1 MAVYDLEEQEQIAAL
16 RGWWKQY
23 GGWASGILLVVALGW
38 LGWYGW
44 QTYLKSQNAEASRI
58 FLVLQ
63 QASTQQDTNRV
74 KQAAG
79 ELVNQYPRSQFSA
92 LGALLAANT
101 LDAAGDTKS
110 AEAQLSWVAENGKD
124 ALRGIARLRLAGIQM
139 DQKDYDGALKT
150 LSETAPAGFAA
161 RYDAARGDV
170 YAAQGKIVEARA
182 SYDAALKNLEPN
194 PKADG
199 KDPTPNSEFAGSEPG
214 QLLRR
219 LVVEKRDALMA
230 PTVK

>member
-23 GGWASGILLVVALGW
+23 GGWATGLLLAIAMGW

-44 QTYLKSQNAEASRI
+44 QTYQKTQNAEASRV

-63 QASTQQDTNRV
+63 QASAQHNTSQV

-79 ELVNQYPRSQFSA
+79 ELVNQYPRSQFAA
-92 LGALLAANT
+92 LGALLAATT
-101 LDAAGDTKS
+101 LESAGDPKS
-110 AEAQLSWVAENGKD
+110 AEAQLVWVADNGKD
-124 ALRGIARLRLAGIQM
+124 AVRGVARLRLAGIQM
-139 DQKDYDGALKT
+139 DQKDYDAALKT

-161 RYDAARGDV
+161 RFDAARGDV
-170 YAAQGKIVEARA
+170 YVAQGKLTEARA
-182 SYDAALKNLEPN
+182 SYDAALKNLE
-194 PKADG
+194 AGG
-199 KDPTPNSEFAGSEPG
+199 KDVTPNTEFAGSEPG

-219 LVVEKRDALMA
+219 LVQEKRDALTNA
-230 PTVK
+230 AAAGK

>member
-16 RGWWKQY
+16 RSWWKQY
-23 GGWASGILLVVALGW
+23 GGWATGLVLAIAMGW

-44 QTYLKSQNAEASRI
+44 QTYLKTQNAEASRV

-63 QASTQQDTNRV
+63 QASAQQNTSQV

-79 ELVNQYPRSQFSA
+79 ELVNQYPRSQFAS
-92 LGALLAANT
+92 LGALLAATT
-101 LDAAGDTKS
+101 LEAAGDAKS
-110 AEAQLSWVAENGKD
+110 AEAQLVWVAENGKD
-124 ALRGIARLRLAGIQM
+124 AVRGVARLRLAGVQM

-161 RYDAARGDV
+161 RFDAARGDV
-170 YAAQGKIVEARA
+170 YAAQGKSTEARA
-182 SYDAALKNLEPN
+182 SYDAALKNLD
-194 PKADG
+194 AGG
-199 KDPTPNSEFAGSEPG
+199 KDVTPNSEFAGSEPG

-219 LVVEKRDALMA
+219 LVQEKRDALTNA
-230 PTVK
+230 AAAGK

>member
-23 GGWASGILLVVALGW
+23 GGWATGIVLVVALGW

-44 QTYLKSQNAEASRI
+44 QSYLKSQNAEASRI

-63 QASTQQDTNRV
+63 QASAQQDTSRV

-79 ELVNQYPRSQFSA
+79 ELVNQYPRSQFTA
-92 LGALLAANT
+92 LGALLAANA
-101 LDAAGDTKS
+101 LDAAGDPKS
-110 AEAQLSWVAENGKD
+110 AEAQLTWVAENGKD
-124 ALRGIARLRLAGIQM
+124 ALRGVARLRLAGIQM
-139 DQKDYDGALKT
+139 DQQNYDGALKT

-170 YAAQGKIVEARA
+170 YAAQGKVVEARA
-182 SYDAALKNLEPN
+182 SYDAALKNLEVN
-194 PKADG
+194 G
-199 KDPTPNSEFAGSEPG
+199 KDVTPTTEFAGSEPG

-219 LVVEKRDALMA
+219 LVVEKRDAMTS
-230 PTVK
+230 TVVPK

>member
-23 GGWASGILLVVALGW
+23 GGWATGFVLAVALGW

-44 QTYLKSQNAEASRI
+44 QTYQKSQNAEASRI

-63 QASTQQDTNRV
+63 QASAQQDTSRV

-79 ELVNQYPRSQFSA
+79 ELVNQYPRTQFA
-92 LGALLAANT
+92 VLGALLAANT
-101 LDAAGDTKS
+101 LVAAGDVKS
-110 AEAQLSWVAENGKD
+110 AEAQLNWVADNAKE

-139 DQKDYDGALKT
+139 DQKDYEAALKT
-150 LSETAPAGFAA
+150 LSDAAPAGFAA

-170 YAAQGKIVEARA
+170 YAAQGKVAEARS
-182 SYDAALKNLEPN
+182 SYDAALKNLEVG
-194 PKADG
+194 G
-199 KDPTPNSEFAGSEPG
+199 KETTPNSEFATSEPG

-230 PTVK
+230 SPTNR

>member
-16 RGWWKQY
+16 RSWWKQY
-23 GGWASGILLVVALGW
+23 GGWATGIVLAIAMGW

-44 QTYLKSQNAEASRI
+44 QTYLKTQNAEASRV

-63 QASTQQDTNRV
+63 QASAQQNTSQV

-79 ELVNQYPRSQFSA
+79 ELVNQYPRSQFAS
-92 LGALLAANT
+92 LGALLAATT
-101 LDAAGDTKS
+101 LEAAGDAKS
-110 AEAQLSWVAENGKD
+110 AEAQLVWVAENGKD
-124 ALRGIARLRLAGIQM
+124 AVRGVARLRLAGVQM

-161 RYDAARGDV
+161 RFDAARGDV
-170 YAAQGKIVEARA
+170 YAAQGKLTEARA
-182 SYDAALKNLEPN
+182 SYDAALKNLD
-194 PKADG
+194 AGG
-199 KDPTPNSEFAGSEPG
+199 KDVTPNSEFAGSEPG

-219 LVVEKRDALMA
+219 LVQEKRDALTNA
-230 PTVK
+230 AAAGK

>member
-23 GGWASGILLVVALGW
+23 GGWATGFLLAAALAW

-44 QTYLKSQNAEASRI
+44 QTYQKSQNAEASRI

-63 QASTQQDTNRV
+63 QASAQQDTARV

-79 ELVNQYPRSQFSA
+79 ELVNQYPSTQFA
-92 LGALLAANT
+92 VLGALLAANT
-101 LDAAGDTKS
+101 LVATGDVKS
-110 AEAQLSWVAENGKD
+110 AEAQLNWVADNAKD

-139 DQKDYDGALKT
+139 DQKDFDAALKT
-150 LSETAPAGFAA
+150 LSDTAPAGFVA
-161 RYDAARGDV
+161 RYDATRGDV
-170 YAAQGKIVEARA
+170 YAVQGKVTEARA
-182 SYDAALKNLEPN
+182 SYDAALKNL
-194 PKADG
+194 DMGG
-199 KDPTPNSEFAGSEPG
+199 KDVTPNSEFVASEPG

-230 PTVK
+230 SPTNQ

>member
-23 GGWASGILLVVALGW
+23 GGWATGILLVVALGW

-44 QTYLKSQNAEASRI
+44 QSYLKSQNAEASRI

-101 LDAAGDTKS
+101 LDAAGDVKS
-110 AEAQLSWVAENGKD
+110 AEAQLVWVADNGKE
-124 ALRGIARLRLAGIQM
+124 ALRGIARLRLAGMQM

-170 YAAQGKIVEARA
+170 YTAQGKPVEARA
-182 SYDAALKNLEPN
+182 SYEAALKNLEVG
-194 PKADG
+194 G
-199 KDPTPNSEFAGSEPG
+199 KDVTPNSEFAASEPG

-219 LVVEKRDALMA
+219 LVVEKRDALST
-230 PTVK
+230 PTAK

>member
-23 GGWASGILLVVALGW
+23 GGWATGLLLAIAMGW

-44 QTYLKSQNAEASRI
+44 QTYQKTQNAEASRV

-63 QASTQQDTNRV
+63 QASAQQNTSQV

-79 ELVNQYPRSQFSA
+79 ELVNQYPRSQFAA
-92 LGALLAANT
+92 LGALLAATT
-101 LDAAGDTKS
+101 LEAAGDPKS
-110 AEAQLSWVAENGKD
+110 AEAQLVWVADNGKD
-124 ALRGIARLRLAGIQM
+124 AVRGVARLRLAGIQM
-139 DQKDYDGALKT
+139 DQKDYDAALKT

-161 RYDAARGDV
+161 RFDAARGDV
-170 YAAQGKIVEARA
+170 YVAQGKLTEARA
-182 SYDAALKNLEPN
+182 SYDGALKNLE
-194 PKADG
+194 AGG
-199 KDPTPNSEFAGSEPG
+199 KDVTPNTEFAGSEPG

-219 LVVEKRDALMA
+219 LVQEKRDALTNA
-230 PTVK
+230 TAAGK

>member
-1 MAVYDLEEQEQIAAL
+1 MARKLEE
-16 RGWWKQY
+16 RY
-23 GGWASGILLVVALGW
+23 GTPWFEGSF
-38 LGWYGW
+38 YGVRDM
-44 QTYLKSQNAEASRI
+44 S
-58 FLVLQ
+58 
-63 QASTQQDTNRV
+63 
-74 KQAAG
+74 
-79 ELVNQYPRSQFSA
+79 
-92 LGALLAANT
+92 
-101 LDAAGDTKS
+101 
-110 AEAQLSWVAENGKD
+110 D

-230 PTVK
+230 PTAK

>member
-23 GGWASGILLVVALGW
+23 GGWATGLLLAIAMGW

-44 QTYLKSQNAEASRI
+44 QTYQKTQNAEASRI

-63 QASTQQDTNRV
+63 QASSQQNTSQV

-79 ELVNQYPRSQFSA
+79 ELVNQYPRSQFAA
-92 LGALLAANT
+92 LGALLAATT
-101 LDAAGDTKS
+101 LESAGDPKS
-110 AEAQLSWVAENGKD
+110 AEAQLVWVADNGKD
-124 ALRGIARLRLAGIQM
+124 AVRGVARLRLAGIQM
-139 DQKDYDGALKT
+139 DQKDYDAALKT

-161 RYDAARGDV
+161 RFDAARGDV
-170 YAAQGKIVEARA
+170 YVAQGKLTEARA
-182 SYDAALKNLEPN
+182 SYDAALKNLE
-194 PKADG
+194 AGG
-199 KDPTPNSEFAGSEPG
+199 KDVTPNTEFAGSEPG

-219 LVVEKRDALMA
+219 LVQEKRDALTNA
-230 PTVK
+230 AAAGK

>member
-23 GGWASGILLVVALGW
+23 GGWATGLLLAIAMGW

-44 QTYLKSQNAEASRI
+44 QTYQKTQNAEASRV

-63 QASTQQDTNRV
+63 QASAQQNTSQV

-79 ELVNQYPRSQFSA
+79 ELVNQYPRSQFAA
-92 LGALLAANT
+92 LGALLAATT
-101 LDAAGDTKS
+101 LEAAGDPKS
-110 AEAQLSWVAENGKD
+110 AEAQLVWVADNGKD
-124 ALRGIARLRLAGIQM
+124 AVRGVARLRLAGIQM
-139 DQKDYDGALKT
+139 DQKDYDAALKT

-161 RYDAARGDV
+161 RFDAARGDV
-170 YAAQGKIVEARA
+170 YVAQGKLTEARA
-182 SYDAALKNLEPN
+182 SYDGALKNLE
-194 PKADG
+194 AGG
-199 KDPTPNSEFAGSEPG
+199 KDVTPNTEFAGSEPG

-219 LVVEKRDALMA
+219 LVQEKRDALTNA
-230 PTVK
+230 AAAGK

>member
-23 GGWASGILLVVALGW
+23 GGWASGILLAAALGW

-44 QTYLKSQNAEASRI
+44 QSYLKSQNAEASRI

-63 QASTQQDTNRV
+63 QASAQQDTARV

-101 LDAAGDTKS
+101 LNATGDAKS
-110 AEAQLSWVAENGKD
+110 AEAQLAWAAENAKD
-124 ALRGIARLRLAGIQM
+124 AVRGIARLRLAGIQM
-139 DQKDYDGALKT
+139 DQKDADGALKT
-150 LSETAPAGFAA
+150 LSEKAPVGFAA

-170 YAAQGKIVEARA
+170 YAMQGKLTEARA
-182 SYDAALKNLEPN
+182 SYDAALKVLEVS
-194 PKADG
+194 G
-199 KDPTPNSEFAGSEPG
+199 KDVTPDTEFAASEPG

-219 LVVEKRDALMA
+219 LVVEKRDALQA
-230 PTVK
+230 PSAKQ

>member
-16 RGWWKQY
+16 RSWWKQY
-23 GGWASGILLVVALGW
+23 GGWAMGLVLAIAMGW

-44 QTYLKSQNAEASRI
+44 QTYLKTQNAEASRV

-63 QASTQQDTNRV
+63 QASAQQNTSQV

-79 ELVNQYPRSQFSA
+79 ELVNQYPRSQFAS
-92 LGALLAANT
+92 LGALLAATT
-101 LDAAGDTKS
+101 LEAAGDAKS
-110 AEAQLSWVAENGKD
+110 AEAQLVWVAENGKD
-124 ALRGIARLRLAGIQM
+124 AVRGVARLRLAGVQM

-161 RYDAARGDV
+161 RFDAARGDV
-170 YAAQGKIVEARA
+170 YAAQGKSTEARA
-182 SYDAALKNLEPN
+182 SYDAALKNLD
-194 PKADG
+194 AGG
-199 KDPTPNSEFAGSEPG
+199 KDVTPNSEFAGSEPG

-219 LVVEKRDALMA
+219 LVQEKRDALTNA
-230 PTVK
+230 AAAGK

>member
-23 GGWASGILLVVALGW
+23 GGWASGILLVIALGW

-44 QTYLKSQNAEASRI
+44 QSYLKSQNAEASRI

-63 QASTQQDTNRV
+63 QASAQQDTARV

-79 ELVNQYPRSQFSA
+79 ELVSQYPSSQFSA

-101 LDAAGDTKS
+101 LDAAGDPKS
-110 AEAQLSWVAENGKD
+110 AEAQLSWVADNGKD
-124 ALRGIARLRLAGIQM
+124 ALRGVARLRLAGIQM

-150 LSETAPAGFAA
+150 LSDKAPAGFAA

-170 YAAQGKIVEARA
+170 YAAQSKTTEARA
-182 SYDAALKNLEPN
+182 SYDAALKNLEVG
-194 PKADG
+194 G
-199 KDPTPNSEFAGSEPG
+199 KEVTPNAEFAASEPG

-219 LVVEKRDALMA
+219 LVVEKRGALPPVA
-230 PTVK
+230 AAQ

>member
-23 GGWASGILLVVALGW
+23 GGWATGIVLIVALGW

-44 QTYLKSQNAEASRI
+44 QSYLKSQNAEASRI

-63 QASTQQDTNRV
+63 QASTQQDTSRV

-79 ELVNQYPRSQFSA
+79 ELVNQYPRSQFTV

-101 LDAAGDTKS
+101 LDAAGDEKS
-110 AEAQLSWVAENGKD
+110 AEAQLTWVAENGKE

-139 DQKDYDGALKT
+139 DQKDYEGALKT
-150 LSETAPAGFAA
+150 LSDKAPAGFAA

-170 YAAQGKIVEARA
+170 YAAQGKAVEART
-182 SYDAALKNLEPN
+182 SYDAALKNLE
-194 PKADG
+194 AGG
-199 KDPTPNSEFAGSEPG
+199 KDVTPDSEFASSEPG

-219 LVVEKRDALMA
+219 LVVEKRDALTTA
-230 PTVK
+230 ANK

>member
-23 GGWASGILLVVALGW
+23 GGWATGLLLAIAMGW

-44 QTYLKSQNAEASRI
+44 QTYQKTQNAEASRI

-63 QASTQQDTNRV
+63 QASSQQNTSQV

-79 ELVNQYPRSQFSA
+79 ELVNQYPRSQFAA
-92 LGALLAANT
+92 LGALLAATT
-101 LDAAGDTKS
+101 LESAGDPKS
-110 AEAQLSWVAENGKD
+110 AEAQLVWVADNGKD
-124 ALRGIARLRLAGIQM
+124 AVRGVARLRLAGIQM
-139 DQKDYDGALKT
+139 DQKDYDAALKT

-161 RYDAARGDV
+161 RFDAARGDV
-170 YAAQGKIVEARA
+170 YVAQGKQTEARA
-182 SYDAALKNLEPN
+182 SYDAALKNLE
-194 PKADG
+194 AGG
-199 KDPTPNSEFAGSEPG
+199 KDVTPNTEFAGSEPG

-219 LVVEKRDALMA
+219 LVQEKRDALTNA
-230 PTVK
+230 AAAGK

>member
-23 GGWASGILLVVALGW
+23 GGWATGFLLAPALAW

-44 QTYLKSQNAEASRI
+44 QTYQKSQNAEASRI

-63 QASTQQDTNRV
+63 QASAQQDTARV

-79 ELVNQYPRSQFSA
+79 ELVNQYPSTQFA
-92 LGALLAANT
+92 VLGALLAANT
-101 LDAAGDTKS
+101 LVATGDVKS
-110 AEAQLSWVAENGKD
+110 AEAQLNWVADNAKD

-139 DQKDYDGALKT
+139 DQKDFDAALKT
-150 LSETAPAGFAA
+150 LSDTAPAGFVA

-170 YAAQGKIVEARA
+170 YAVQGKVTEARA
-182 SYDAALKNLEPN
+182 SYDAALKNL
-194 PKADG
+194 DMGG
-199 KDPTPNSEFAGSEPG
+199 KDVTPNSEFAASEPG

-230 PTVK
+230 SPTNQ

>member
-23 GGWASGILLVVALGW
+23 GGWTIGLSVIVCLAL

-44 QTYLKSQNAEASRI
+44 QSYLKSQNAEASRI

-63 QASTQQDTNRV
+63 QAAAQQDTSRV

-79 ELVNQYPRSQFSA
+79 ELVNQYPRSQFTA

-101 LDAAGDTKS
+101 LDAAGDPKS
-110 AEAQLSWVAENGKD
+110 AEAQLGWVADNGQD
-124 ALRGIARLRLAGIQM
+124 ALRGVARLRLAGIQM
-139 DQKDYDGALKT
+139 DQKDFDGALKT
-150 LSETAPAGFAA
+150 LSDKPPAGFAA

-170 YAAQGKIVEARA
+170 YAAQGKITEARA
-182 SYDAALKNLEPN
+182 SYDAALKNLDPSV
-194 PKADG
+194 
-199 KDPTPNSEFAGSEPG
+199 KDQTPNSEFAASEPG

-219 LVVEKRDALMA
+219 LLVEKRDALLTPAVA
-230 PTVK
+230 PSGN

>member
-23 GGWASGILLVVALGW
+23 GGWATGFLLVAALAW

-44 QTYLKSQNAEASRI
+44 QTYQKSQNAEASRI

-63 QASTQQDTNRV
+63 QASAQQDTARV

-79 ELVNQYPRSQFSA
+79 ELVNQYPSTQFA
-92 LGALLAANT
+92 VLGALLAANT
-101 LDAAGDTKS
+101 LVATGDVKS
-110 AEAQLSWVAENGKD
+110 AEAQLNWVADNAKD

-139 DQKDYDGALKT
+139 DQKDFDAALKT
-150 LSETAPAGFAA
+150 LSDTAPAGFVA
-161 RYDAARGDV
+161 RYDATRGDV
-170 YAAQGKIVEARA
+170 YAVQGKVTEARA
-182 SYDAALKNLEPN
+182 SYDAALKNL
-194 PKADG
+194 DMGG
-199 KDPTPNSEFAGSEPG
+199 KDVTPNSEFAASEPG

-230 PTVK
+230 SPTNQ